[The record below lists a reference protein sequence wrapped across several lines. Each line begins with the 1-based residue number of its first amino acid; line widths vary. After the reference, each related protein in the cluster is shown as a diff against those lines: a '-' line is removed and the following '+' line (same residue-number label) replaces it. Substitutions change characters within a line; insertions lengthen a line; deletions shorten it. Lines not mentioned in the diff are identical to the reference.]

1 VWALKVML
9 NAIQRT
15 KLRQTA
21 LVTPLEKETKSKKW
35 GEMAVVEYSPQIIE
49 PRPHFV
55 QSWLPWLRWVP
66 SSAQLLQKSEE
77 DLLGH
82 LENPG
87 EGFYVKAG
95 TVGGHEVRVWTK
107 RWQGPTPS
115 LSKPPLVM
123 VHGMGAGL
131 AMFALNIPELSKE
144 RTVLAI
150 DLPGFGRS
158 SRPPFSS
165 KEEKIVEEYTQVL
178 ESWREGMELEKI
190 HLLGHSFGGYLTAH
204 YKLRHPDRVEK
215 FILADPWGMMPRPE
229 DVFEKY
235 EVGWGFKMA
244 FSILKQFNPLGVMR
258 LSGPWGPGLATS
270 RRPDLARKF
279 IPLLGEED
287 SVQVNNYLYHCN
299 AHRAEGESAF
309 RRLSRDFFWAKSPF
323 LAEQKEKL
331 DNWTMLLGDRSWIAM
346 GQHSEFTTECA
357 RLGISL
363 NWIPD
368 AGHHIYADQAAI
380 FNKAVKKA
388 LS

>member
-1 VWALKVML
+1 
-9 NAIQRT
+9 
-15 KLRQTA
+15 
-21 LVTPLEKETKSKKW
+21 
-35 GEMAVVEYSPQIIE
+35 
-49 PRPHFV
+49 
-55 QSWLPWLRWVP
+55 
-66 SSAQLLQKSEE
+66 
-77 DLLGH
+77 
-82 LENPG
+82 
-87 EGFYVKAG
+87 
-95 TVGGHEVRVWTK
+95 
-107 RWQGPTPS
+107 
-115 LSKPPLVM
+115 
-123 VHGMGAGL
+123 MGAGL

-150 DLPGFGRS
+150 DLPGFGS
-158 SRPPFSS
+158 
-165 KEEKIVEEYTQVL
+165 
-178 ESWREGMELEKI
+178 
-190 HLLGHSFGGYLTAH
+190 YLTAH
-204 YKLRHPDRVEK
+204 YKLRHPERVEK

-229 DVFEKY
+229 GIFEKY
-235 EVGWGFKMA
+235 EVGWGFKVA
-244 FSILKQFNPLGVMR
+244 FSVLKQFNPLGVMR

>member
-1 VWALKVML
+1 
-9 NAIQRT
+9 
-15 KLRQTA
+15 
-21 LVTPLEKETKSKKW
+21 
-35 GEMAVVEYSPQIIE
+35 
-49 PRPHFV
+49 
-55 QSWLPWLRWVP
+55 
-66 SSAQLLQKSEE
+66 
-77 DLLGH
+77 
-82 LENPG
+82 
-87 EGFYVKAG
+87 VKAG

-115 LSKPPLVM
+115 LSNPPLVM

-215 FILADPWGMMPRPE
+215 FVLADPWGMMPRPE

-244 FSILKQFNPLGVMR
+244 FSVLKQFNPLGVMR

-323 LAEQKEKL
+323 LADQKEKL

-380 FNKAVKKA
+380 FNNAVKKA

>member
-1 VWALKVML
+1 ML

-21 LVTPLEKETKSKKW
+21 LVTPLEKETNPQKW
-35 GEMAVVEYSPQIIE
+35 AEMAVVEYSPQIIE

-95 TVGGHEVRVWTK
+95 SVGGHEVRVWTK

-215 FILADPWGMMPRPE
+215 FVLADPWGMMPRPE

-244 FSILKQFNPLGVMR
+244 FSVLKQFNPLGVMR

-287 SVQVNNYLYHCN
+287 SVQRFLL
-299 AHRAEGESAF
+299 GEITFFGRSKGKARQLDDASWRPVLDSNGPAF
-309 RRLSRDFFWAKSPF
+309 RVYNRMCQAWNQP
-323 LAEQKEKL
+323 EL
-331 DNWTMLLGDRSWIAM
+331 D
-346 GQHSEFTTECA
+346 
-357 RLGISL
+357 
-363 NWIPD
+363 P
-368 AGHHIYADQAAI
+368 
-380 FNKAVKKA
+380 
-388 LS
+388 